1 MKKIALSILLGSA
14 TLFAALPPQHQ
25 NIKDLDTLVAFVKKY
40 PKVAAT
46 IREIDVVNRT
56 VRFGAGCK
64 AVFARKASIRPSGM
78 VGPAEP
84 LELKRSTCPLD
95 K

>member
-1 MKKIALSILLGSA
+1 MKKIIVMSLASA
-14 TLFAALPPQHQ
+14 VTLFAALPTQQQ
-25 NIKDLDTLVAFVKKY
+25 NIKDLAVMVDFVKTH

-46 IREIDVVNRT
+46 IREISVVDRT
-56 VRFGAGCK
+56 VYFGAGCK
-64 AVFARKASIRPSGM
+64 AIFKRKASIRPSGM

-84 LELKRSTCPLD
+84 LELKRTTCPLD

>member
-1 MKKIALSILLGSA
+1 MKKIVLISLVNVV

-25 NIKDLDTLVAFVKKY
+25 NMKDLTVMVDFVKSH

-46 IREIDVVNRT
+46 IRKISVVDRT
-56 VRFGAGCK
+56 VYFGAGCK
-64 AVFARKASIRPSGM
+64 AIFKRKASIRPSGM

-84 LELKRSTCPLD
+84 LVLKRSTCSLD
-95 K
+95 